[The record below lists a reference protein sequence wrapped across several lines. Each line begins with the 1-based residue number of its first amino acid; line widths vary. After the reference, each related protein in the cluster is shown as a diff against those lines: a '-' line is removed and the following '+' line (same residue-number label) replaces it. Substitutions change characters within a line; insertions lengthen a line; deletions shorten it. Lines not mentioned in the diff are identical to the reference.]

1 VAGVLWLV
9 YALSVTVSGG
19 APDDC
24 PSVPQVMSAVKGRL
38 PAASLSWQASPVA
51 GGLQLVLR
59 PRSGPQPALQVDLL
73 DDAGQ
78 SLLHRLLPG
87 ASGGGRGGR
96 MSDCLA
102 LAETIA
108 LIVDRYVVQVDSPI
122 VPHPQ
127 SSEAPQD
134 GAPDQP
140 APPTPRSTP
149 PSTTDAAVVAGA
161 AWRSGGD
168 ALEGF
173 EVLAGIDL
181 QRAARERGAGASLT
195 VGIAPTA
202 EGRWSTGQAT
212 LRRIPVRLG
221 TYLSLKAGAGRLEPG
236 LNLGVDALLVNVTES
251 SGTRRTIR
259 NVSPNVEAA
268 FAYRLRGGIY
278 FARGG
283 VAVGLA
289 VPYRLGGLE
298 AQADS
303 AVSTPRTYIR
313 VGLETG
319 IYFR

>member
-1 VAGVLWLV
+1 MLWVA
-9 YALSVTVSGG
+9 YALTVTVSGG

-38 PAASLSWQASPVA
+38 PEASLSWQASAVA

-59 PRSGPQPALQVDLL
+59 PRSGPPALQVDLL

-78 SLLHRLLPG
+78 SLLRRALPG
-87 ASGGGRGGR
+87 VSGGARGAR
-96 MSDCLA
+96 ISDCLA

-122 VPHPQ
+122 VPRPP
-127 SSEAPQD
+127 SSAAPSDEA
-134 GAPDQP
+134 APQP
-140 APPTPRSTP
+140 APPP
-149 PSTTDAAVVAGA
+149 PMPSPTTDVAVVAGA
-161 AWRSGGD
+161 AWRSSGD
-168 ALEGF
+168 TLEGF
-173 EVLAGIDL
+173 EALAGIDL

-221 TYLSLKAGAGRLEPG
+221 TYLSLKAGSGRLEPG
-236 LNLGVDALLVNVTES
+236 LNLGIDALLVNVTES
-251 SGTRRTIR
+251 GGTTRTIR

-268 FAYRLRGGIY
+268 FAYRLRGGPY

-289 VPYRLGGLE
+289 VPYRLGGLG

>member
-1 VAGVLWLV
+1 VAAAVLWV
-9 YALSVTVSGG
+9 VHALTITVSGG

-38 PAASLSWQASPVA
+38 PEASLSWQASAVA

-59 PRSGPQPALQVDLL
+59 PRSGTPPGLQVDLL

-78 SLLHRLLPG
+78 SLLRRALPG
-87 ASGGGRGGR
+87 VSGGARGGR
-96 MSDCLA
+96 ISDCLA

-122 VPHPQ
+122 GPRPP
-127 SSEAPQD
+127 SSAATPEAAAPQ
-134 GAPDQP
+134 PV
-140 APPTPRSTP
+140 PPPPMPS
-149 PSTTDAAVVAGA
+149 PSTDVAVVAGA
-161 AWRSGGD
+161 AWRSSGD

-173 EVLAGIDL
+173 EALAGIDL

-221 TYLSLKAGAGRLEPG
+221 TYLSLKAGSGRLEPG

-251 SGTRRTIR
+251 GGSTRTIR

-283 VAVGLA
+283 MAVGLA
-289 VPYRLGGLE
+289 VPYRLGGLG

>member
-1 VAGVLWLV
+1 VAGVLWV
-9 YALSVTVSGG
+9 FYALTVTVSGG

-24 PSVPQVMSAVKGRL
+24 PSVPQVMSAIKGRL
-38 PAASLSWQASPVA
+38 PEASLSWQASPVA

-59 PRSGPQPALQVDLL
+59 PRSGPPPALQVDLL

-78 SLLHRLLPG
+78 SLLRRVLPG
-87 ASGGGRGGR
+87 ASGGARGGR

-122 VPHPQ
+122 VPRPP
-127 SSEAPQD
+127 SSTAAQD
-134 GAPDQP
+134 GTARQP
-140 APPTPRSTP
+140 EPPPTPTP
-149 PSTTDAAVVAGA
+149 SSTTDAAVVVGA

-173 EVLAGIDL
+173 EALAGIDL

-283 VAVGLA
+283 MAVGLA
-289 VPYRLGGLE
+289 VPYRLGGLG